1 MFDSNKIKIG
11 SEITFQNWSGEKRI
25 GKVTRFIDGG
35 SYEVQTKF
43 ATVMVDPDEIVGVEQ
58 YADGGTIDVS
68 KINVGSEILFVAGMS
83 DAQREGVVASIIS
96 PGMYEVSSGF
106 GKVLVDSDEIVSVK
120 KYAKGG
126 AVDELLKVGSVIYN
140 QYDKEW
146 TIVKLDENLIF
157 VKQIGT
163 DERFLKKLDKK
174 ETIENIK
181 NKIYS
186 FERKYPKSKQT
197 LKVGDKVVG
206 IGKYDDWDDFIFYD
220 KDDLPTNM
228 DTEWLIRFKKGIIK
242 NIDGNQ
248 YTIDFDGDLETFS
261 KPRLD
266 TYFTK
271 VKKFAEGGSVEM
283 QNYEMVKN
291 NNKAIAHHSKE
302 LDSVLVKNK
311 KVPAW
316 VVAKVYKASNDL
328 SDITHYLDGAKFE
341 YGGKLSEYGGTQYL
355 SWDFDN
361 KGNKWNVLVAWGR
374 NNYLSVLKK
383 TNNPF
388 GGRIGTEYKSVDEAL
403 AKYKDPT
410 IQANIL
416 FAIKEA
422 EKYGKPKQWKQ
433 GGYVGTTKSE
443 SKSEKSTQDEYF
455 VSIHFRGSDWSN
467 TGTKR
472 YKVLANSKE
481 EAEQISMDKFKKIK
495 ANASRKVYALDSINM
510 TESFKSNPNPTKNSL
525 PERKYAEGGTTNPG
539 NILKNN
545 QYKLKSFLKAQPVS
559 ASVDKYKEFDGE
571 NTISINYLL
580 KDESKVEN
588 ILNEWVKSIKWKYPV
603 TIYKSVD
610 DFSDYEDGNGWTY
623 IIEESLDSKYAE
635 GGTTNDLKVVKV
647 GNLYKIKSASYTEKT
662 GNKFYQKISKNN
674 KYIDLTFATKKEAQA
689 FASKNPTFGKGG
701 SVQYKD
707 LSQQKDMV
715 INESKNK
722 FSEKKND
729 VPEVEMV
736 FKKAEEFESYPVI
749 TSSKSAIDVFRK
761 FWDTQ
766 RLPIQESFYVMFL
779 NTANKPISIYNPF
792 KGGISSTVADV
803 EIITAAAIKSLAR
816 GVIIC
821 HNHPSGQ
828 LKFSQADINLT
839 RNLSNALKIVTITL
853 LDSMVI
859 TENSY
864 ISMADE
870 GIDFTPTT

>member
-525 PERKYAEGGTTNPG
+525 PERKYAEGGTTN
-539 NILKNN
+539 
-545 QYKLKSFLKAQPVS
+545 
-559 ASVDKYKEFDGE
+559 
-571 NTISINYLL
+571 
-580 KDESKVEN
+580 
-588 ILNEWVKSIKWKYPV
+588 
-603 TIYKSVD
+603 
-610 DFSDYEDGNGWTY
+610 
-623 IIEESLDSKYAE
+623 
-635 GGTTNDLKVVKV
+635 DLKVVKV

-870 GIDFTPTT
+870 GIDFSPTT

>member
-1 MFDSNKIKIG
+1 MFDNNKIKIG
-11 SEITFQNWSGEKRI
+11 SEVTFQNWSGEKRT

-43 ATVMVDPDEIVGVEQ
+43 ATVMVDPDEIVAVEK
-58 YADGGTIDVS
+58 YAEGGTIDVS
-68 KINVGSEILFVAGMS
+68 QIKVGSEIVFVAGMS

-96 PGMYEVSSGF
+96 QGMYEVSSGF

-120 KYAKGG
+120 KYG
-126 AVDELLKVGSVIYN
+126 Y
-140 QYDKEW
+140 
-146 TIVKLDENLIF
+146 
-157 VKQIGT
+157 
-163 DERFLKKLDKK
+163 
-174 ETIENIK
+174 
-181 NKIYS
+181 
-186 FERKYPKSKQT
+186 
-197 LKVGDKVVG
+197 
-206 IGKYDDWDDFIFYD
+206 
-220 KDDLPTNM
+220 
-228 DTEWLIRFKKGIIK
+228 
-242 NIDGNQ
+242 
-248 YTIDFDGDLETFS
+248 
-261 KPRLD
+261 
-266 TYFTK
+266 
-271 VKKFAEGGSVEM
+271 GGSIEE

-316 VVAKVYKASNDL
+316 VVAKVYEASNDL
-328 SDITHYLDGAKFE
+328 SDITHYLDGAKYKEGGKLKIGGTDFSFLLKLSDKELVKRLDLVREQQNINGQQYFSARDKKQNTKSIEEAAKRLSLQERAIIEARLKKNKFE
-341 YGGKLSEYGGTQYL
+341 YGGKLSEYGGTNYL

-374 NNYLSVLKK
+374 NNYISVLKK

-388 GGRIGTEYKSVDEAL
+388 GGKMGTDYKSVDEAL

-422 EKYGKPKQWKQ
+422 EKHGKPKQWK
-433 GGYVGTTKSE
+433 
-443 SKSEKSTQDEYF
+443 
-455 VSIHFRGSDWSN
+455 
-467 TGTKR
+467 
-472 YKVLANSKE
+472 
-481 EAEQISMDKFKKIK
+481 
-495 ANASRKVYALDSINM
+495 
-510 TESFKSNPNPTKNSL
+510 
-525 PERKYAEGGTTNPG
+525 EGGQ
-539 NILKNN
+539 I
-545 QYKLKSFLKAQPVS
+545 
-559 ASVDKYKEFDGE
+559 
-571 NTISINYLL
+571 
-580 KDESKVEN
+580 
-588 ILNEWVKSIKWKYPV
+588 
-603 TIYKSVD
+603 
-610 DFSDYEDGNGWTY
+610 
-623 IIEESLDSKYAE
+623 
-635 GGTTNDLKVVKV
+635 NDLKVVKV
-647 GNLYKIKSASYTEKT
+647 GNLYKIKSESYTEKT
-662 GNKFYQKISKNN
+662 GNKYYQKLSKNN
-674 KYIDLTFATKKEAQA
+674 KYIDLTFAMKKEAQA
-689 FASKNPTFGKGG
+689 FASKKPTFAEGG
-701 SVQYKD
+701 SIWDYSDEQDEMDNGYYDFLNNDYWQKEFRKWKRSDNVIQLKDGYSTQDSQYTNRLKDETELKRYFYNEYVKGQDFYAEGGYIKGDDINPSEYVLIKATSSVGDITYVVKKSEIEKIPVFNTLEEKAKAFVDVIDDNDDKYYNVYFKELIEDSEKVKEYVSGYNHSAFYVNPMPQWKEEDLQEYESASRQYGFTISNKPKMAQGGGVQYKD

-736 FKKAEEFESYPVI
+736 FKKAKEFESYPVI
-749 TSSKSAIDVFRK
+749 DSSDRAIEVFRK
-761 FWDTQ
+761 FWDQ
-766 RLPIQESFYVMFL
+766 ERIPIQESFYVMFL

-870 GIDFTPTT
+870 RIDFTPTV

>member
-1 MFDSNKIKIG
+1 MFDNNKIKIG
-11 SEITFQNWSGEKRI
+11 SEVTFQNWSGEKRT
-25 GKVTRFIDGG
+25 GRVTRFIDGG

-43 ATVMVDPDEIVGVEQ
+43 ATVMVDSDEIVGVEK

-68 KINVGSEILFVAGMS
+68 QINIGSEIIFVAGMS

-157 VKQIGT
+157 VKQTGT

-271 VKKFAEGGSVEM
+271 VKKFAEGGSIEM

-316 VVAKVYKASNDL
+316 VVAKVYEASNDL

-388 GGRIGTEYKSVDEAL
+388 GGRMGTEYKSVDEAL

-433 GGYVGTTKSE
+433 GGYVRPSVNLKTTGIYEFKTNFGLGYEFSVVGFERKGDDTDSLYFDNGDTAAKRELGSITIKNNAWNRLSKGQTITAE
-443 SKSEKSTQDEYF
+443 S
-455 VSIHFRGSDWSN
+455 SN
-467 TGTKR
+467 GTKGKLR
-472 YKVLANSKE
+472 RLKDL
-481 EAEQISMDKFKKIK
+481 
-495 ANASRKVYALDSINM
+495 
-510 TESFKSNPNPTKNSL
+510 
-525 PERKYAEGGTTNPG
+525 YAEGGTTNSG

-545 QYKLKSFLKAQPVS
+545 QYKLKSFLKTQPVS

-623 IIEESLDSKYAE
+623 IIEESVDSKYAE

-662 GNKFYQKISKNN
+662 RNKYYQKLSKNN
-674 KYIDLTFATKKEAQA
+674 KYIDLTFATKKEAQE
-689 FASKNPTFGKGG
+689 FASKNPTFGEGG
-701 SVQYKD
+701 SVEYKD

-749 TSSKSAIDVFRK
+749 NSSETAEKVFRK

-766 RLPIQESFYVMFL
+766 RLPIQESFYVLYL

-792 KGGISSTVADV
+792 KGGITSTVADV
-803 EIITAAAIKSLAR
+803 EIITAGAIKSLSK

-821 HNHPSGQ
+821 HNHPSGN
-828 LKFSQADINLT
+828 LKFSQADIALT
-839 RNLSNALKIVTITL
+839 RKLANALKTVDITL

-859 TENSY
+859 TEVSY

-870 GIDFTPTT
+870 GIDFSPTV